1 MMNLLPGK
9 VAARTAAGAL
19 ALALLVV
26 ACATPPVEEMDNATE
41 AVNRAEN
48 DPNAVQYSPDI
59 LDVARRALA
68 AMRQEADARRF
79 DAAKNHAAEA
89 IAAAEQAIS
98 EGRAAAERSRNDA
111 QTLVSEL
118 PPMIDETDRGIN
130 RAKAAPLALDFNPV
144 DRDFAGARD
153 NARLAQE
160 AFDTGLFSDTLTWG
174 RAARDMLADIN
185 QRISSA
191 AVAVSSGKK

>member
-68 AMRQEADARRF
+68 AMRREADARRF

-130 RAKAAPLALDFNPV
+130 RAKAAPLALDFNAV